1 MLSIKEIFTQ
11 LDNNSIT
18 SISKLINIINVNKV
32 TDPYTFFII
41 LIAKANAPTLCSL
54 FLGSF
59 MLNNKLIQSPG
70 IDMQKKQDMTTTV
83 NQMMNDIS
91 ILSLSEFLLIGFEK
105 SDHEFSFNET
115 ISIKNIQ
122 YELISLIVNEHQDNS
137 YSIYVK
143 NENSVWVHYSEN
155 TSRICDHYEVMN
167 NNYNK
172 KRMIYDKNTF
182 EYKEYES
189 LTEGII
195 FLYKKA
201 KCLNLIE
208 EDNEEVIDINKI
220 ETQSTDNSTE
230 TEEHVN
236 SIAKP
241 VTNKKLYFLTKEIL
255 IANKDLDVLFKK
267 EDLMSIHNTL
277 PYLNQPFKNIYH
289 MMTTLSDQLG
299 VSINEVDLY
308 YVMIP
313 TENESITVQFIPK
326 QKYNNYF
333 LQQFN
338 ENIFY
343 IHSKQSSLVKK
354 NNNKWEFIN
363 RIPLKNKEQLKLDF
377 SKKKLIVTYQMI
389 INVGRI

>member
-1 MLSIKEIFTQ
+1 
-11 LDNNSIT
+11 
-18 SISKLINIINVNKV
+18 
-32 TDPYTFFII
+32 
-41 LIAKANAPTLCSL
+41 
-54 FLGSF
+54 
-59 MLNNKLIQSPG
+59 
-70 IDMQKKQDMTTTV
+70 
-83 NQMMNDIS
+83 
-91 ILSLSEFLLIGFEK
+91 
-105 SDHEFSFNET
+105 
-115 ISIKNIQ
+115 
-122 YELISLIVNEHQDNS
+122 
-137 YSIYVK
+137 
-143 NENSVWVHYSEN
+143 
-155 TSRICDHYEVMN
+155 MN

-333 LQQFN
+333 F
-338 ENIFY
+338 
-343 IHSKQSSLVKK
+343 
-354 NNNKWEFIN
+354 
-363 RIPLKNKEQLKLDF
+363 
-377 SKKKLIVTYQMI
+377 
-389 INVGRI
+389 

>member
-1 MLSIKEIFTQ
+1 
-11 LDNNSIT
+11 
-18 SISKLINIINVNKV
+18 
-32 TDPYTFFII
+32 
-41 LIAKANAPTLCSL
+41 
-54 FLGSF
+54 
-59 MLNNKLIQSPG
+59 
-70 IDMQKKQDMTTTV
+70 
-83 NQMMNDIS
+83 
-91 ILSLSEFLLIGFEK
+91 
-105 SDHEFSFNET
+105 
-115 ISIKNIQ
+115 
-122 YELISLIVNEHQDNS
+122 
-137 YSIYVK
+137 
-143 NENSVWVHYSEN
+143 
-155 TSRICDHYEVMN
+155 MN

-182 EYKEYES
+182 EYKVYES

-208 EDNEEVIDINKI
+208 EDNEEVIAINKI